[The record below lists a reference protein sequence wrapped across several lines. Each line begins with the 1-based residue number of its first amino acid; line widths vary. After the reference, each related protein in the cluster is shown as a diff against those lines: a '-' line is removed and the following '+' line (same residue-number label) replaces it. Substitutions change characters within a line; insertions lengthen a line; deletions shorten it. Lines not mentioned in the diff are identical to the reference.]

1 MSQRISVIGG
11 VYRER
16 CRLPSGSD
24 EIQGSGGRAAAV
36 LSGLGVEAH
45 LHTAVDQEFEFSA
58 RSLAETF
65 GFCIS
70 ITPVSQSLE
79 FRYDHALAE
88 PVVWPSIEAVE
99 RVQISVDTDCALVF
113 GMLEAEPLVQ
123 AKKVVYD
130 PQNPT
135 TPAPFRPAQASMPE
149 VAYVLNQAEVRHL
162 GGEDDPE
169 VAAKHILN
177 AHGASVVVVKCGVR
191 GALVVEESQTTRI
204 SAYATDQVWPIGS
217 GDVFA
222 AVFASRW
229 ATSVGSSASRAAEI
243 ASRGA
248 ALYAND
254 RVMPLA
260 TDQLLLTDPFAF
272 PPISP
277 RGQAT
282 SALKYDVYLAGPFF
296 NIAQRWLV
304 EEARLALKGMGLN
317 VFSPLHD
324 VGIGEGEDVAPKDID
339 GLESS
344 RVVLALVDGL
354 DAGTLFEIGYARSI
368 GKPVVVLAEST
379 SAEPLKMITGTKCDV
394 VADFVTAC
402 YRTAWAAI

>member
-1 MSQRISVIGG
+1 MSGRISVIGG

-16 CRLPSGSD
+16 CRLPDGSD
-24 EIQGSGGRAAAV
+24 EIRGSGGRAAAV
-36 LSGLGVEAH
+36 ISGLGVETH
-45 LHTAVDQEFEFSA
+45 LHTAVDKEFEPSA

-65 GFCIS
+65 DFGIS
-70 ITPVSQSLE
+70 MTPVSQSLE

-99 RVQISVDTDCALVF
+99 RVEISVEADCALVF
-113 GMLEAEPLVQ
+113 GMLEAEALVQ
-123 AKKVVYD
+123 ATKVVYD

-135 TPAPFRPAQASMPE
+135 DPAPFRPIQPSRPE

-162 GGEDDPE
+162 GGEDDLRA
-169 VAAKHILN
+169 AAKHILN
-177 AHGASVVVVKCGVR
+177 ALGASVVVVKCGVR
-191 GALVVEESQTTRI
+191 GALVVEESQTIRI
-204 SAYATDQVWPIGS
+204 SAYATDRVWPIGS

-243 ASRGA
+243 ASKGA

-254 RVMPLA
+254 RVIPLA
-260 TDQLLLTDPFAF
+260 RDQLLSPGPFAF
-272 PPISP
+272 PPISE
-277 RGQAT
+277 RDRAT
-282 SALKYDVYLAGPFF
+282 TALKYDVYLAGPFF

-304 EEARLALKGMGLN
+304 EEARLALKGMGLS

-339 GLESS
+339 GLKSS

-379 SAEPLKMITGTKCDV
+379 RAEPLKMITGTNCEV

-402 YRTAWAAI
+402 HRTAWAAI